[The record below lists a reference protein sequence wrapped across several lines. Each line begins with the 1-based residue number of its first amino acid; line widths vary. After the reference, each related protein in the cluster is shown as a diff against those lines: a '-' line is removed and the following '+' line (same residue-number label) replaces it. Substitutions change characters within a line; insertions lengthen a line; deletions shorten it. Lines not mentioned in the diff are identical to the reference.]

1 MMKLDI
7 QLFAGGTIS
16 LGTSGALQG
25 QIIWSSVSNGSSAN
39 SSTVTA
45 TLQIARTNAYTTTG
59 TFPYKLTV
67 GGSTISGS
75 WYGSITNSWMTI
87 AQNVVTIPHN
97 SDGTGSAYVYG
108 YAHGA
113 SGTSLANNS
122 VSASTYVTLDTIARY
137 ATITNAPN
145 FNDESNPT
153 VTYTNPAGNSVSSLQ
168 MCIAKSDGTVI
179 YAPYRDVSKTGSSYT
194 FELTNQERENLR
206 NATPNSNNM
215 QIEFALKTILGG
227 DTYYSVSYKT
237 FSIINGNPVFS
248 DFEFADTNATT
259 LALTGDSS
267 INVAGYSNIKATI
280 STINKAEAVKGATMS
295 KYRFAIGDVS
305 TDITYSDNEE
315 VSGTIN
321 NATSG
326 TYNVYAIDSRNNSTL
341 VTKNS
346 SSNIAYE
353 KIYIDAQNTSVN
365 RNDGGTGTACVLT
378 LNGKLWNNSFG
389 AVTNSIKSATYQL
402 KKTSDSTYVTGTSTI
417 TPTVSNDGTFTATV
431 SLASN
436 NSNYSW
442 DLGSSYNV
450 RLTLADE
457 LSSSTVDLVL
467 LSAIPNISLA
477 DNGVGIMCDYD
488 ETLGGDLQVG
498 GKILDGLER
507 YSTTEQKIGTW
518 TDGKPLYRKVI
529 NCGSMPNSTTKF
541 VNTDLNAANVN
552 IIKIYGSA
560 RNTTGT
566 TIPLPFFHVTSA
578 SGIMISFETDGT
590 IALQSNVNRSAFS
603 GYIVLEYTKTTD

>member
-1 MMKLDI
+1 MKLDI
-7 QLFAGGTIS
+7 QLFASGTIS

-39 SSTVTA
+39 SSTVTC

-59 TFPYKLTV
+59 AFPYQLTM

-108 YAHGA
+108 YAKGA

-122 VSASTYVTLDTIARY
+122 VSGSVYVTLDNIPRY

-145 FNDESNPT
+145 FNDEGNPT
-153 VTYTNPAGNSVSSLQ
+153 VTYTNPAGNAVSTLQ
-168 MCIAKSDGTVI
+168 MCIASTDGYFV
-179 YAPYRDVSKTGSSYT
+179 YVPYRDVSKTGSSYT
-194 FELTNQERENLR
+194 FELTNQERDALR

-227 DTYYSVSYKT
+227 ETYYSVSYKT
-237 FSIINGNPVFS
+237 FSIINGNPVFN
-248 DFEFADTNATT
+248 DFEFEDINSTT

-267 INVAGYSNIKATI
+267 INVAGYSNIQATI
-280 STINKAEAVKGATMS
+280 STINKAEAIKGATMS
-295 KYRFAIGDVS
+295 KYRLSIGDLS
-305 TDITYSDNEE
+305 QDITYSNNQE

-365 RNDGGTGTACVLT
+365 RNDGGTGTACILT

-402 KKTSDSTYVTGTSTI
+402 KKTGDSTYVTGTSTI

-436 NSNYSW
+436 NADYSW

-467 LSAIPNISLA
+467 LSAVPNISLA

-488 ETLGGDLQVG
+488 ETIGGDLQIG
-498 GKILDGLER
+498 GVKYEPVEIYKTASVTLEAGTSMAPG
-507 YSTTEQKIGTW
+507 YS
-518 TDGKPLYRKVI
+518 
-529 NCGSMPNSTTKF
+529 
-541 VNTDLNAANVN
+541 N
-552 IIKIYGSA
+552 IISLTGEHLVTISTRFQKRASTSNAYTKIATLPVGY
-560 RNTTGT
+560 RPPYLTLFTYVNENGT
-566 TIPLPFFHVTSA
+566 VLFCYIDA
-578 SGIMISFETDGT
+578 SGGLYAFVVDTSKTLYSITISY
-590 IALQSNVNRSAFS
+590 NV
-603 GYIVLEYTKTTD
+603 

>member
-1 MMKLDI
+1 MKLDI
-7 QLFAGGTIS
+7 QLFASGTIS

-39 SSTVTA
+39 SSTVTC

-59 TFPYKLTV
+59 TFPYQLTI

-75 WYGSITNSWMTI
+75 WYGSITNSWVTI

-97 SDGTGSAYVYG
+97 ADGTGSAFVYG
-108 YAHGA
+108 YAKGA

-122 VSASTYVTLDTIARY
+122 VSGSTYVTLDNIPRY

-145 FNDESNPT
+145 FNDEGNPT

-168 MCIAKSDGTVI
+168 ICIAKSDGTVI

-194 FELTNQERENLR
+194 FELTNQERDALR

-215 QIEFALKTILGG
+215 QIEFVIKTILGG
-227 DTYYSVSYKT
+227 ETYYSVSYKT
-237 FSIINGNPVFS
+237 FSIINGNPVFN
-248 DFEFADTNATT
+248 DFEFEDTNTTT

-295 KYRFAIGDVS
+295 KYRFAIGDTS
-305 TDITYSDNEE
+305 TDITYSDNQD

-326 TYNVYAIDSRNNSTL
+326 TYNIYAIDSRNNSTL

-365 RNDGGTGTACVLT
+365 RNDGGTGTACILT
-378 LNGKLWNNSFG
+378 LSGKLWNNSFG

-402 KKTSDSTYVTGTSTI
+402 KKTNDSTYIAGTSTI

-436 NSNYSW
+436 NADYSW

-457 LSSSTVDLVL
+457 LSSSTIDLVL

-488 ETLGGDLQVG
+488 ETLGGDLQVAG
-498 GKILDGLER
+498 VKYEPVEMYKTASMTLEA
-507 YSTTEQKIGTW
+507 GA
-518 TDGKPLYRKVI
+518 
-529 NCGSMPNSTTKF
+529 SM
-541 VNTDLNAANVN
+541 
-552 IIKIYGSA
+552 G
-560 RNTTGT
+560 
-566 TIPLPFFHVTSA
+566 
-578 SGIMISFETDGT
+578 
-590 IALQSNVNRSAFS
+590 S
-603 GYIVLEYTKTTD
+603 GYANRVSLVGEHLVSINTRFYKVASSAGAYTKIATLPVGYRPPYVTLFQYVNEDGFPSFCYIDAGGGLYAFVPNTSYKYYSIVISYTI